1 MSVPPD
7 ASSADPSPINQLLAL
22 MARLRDPAQGCPW
35 DRAQSFATIAP
46 YTVEEAYEVAEAIAQ
61 QDWPGLREE
70 LGDLLFQVVFHARMA
85 EEAGHFDFQMVAR
98 TIVDKMIRRHPHVFA
113 PTGNA
118 ADVAATWE
126 ETKARERVARGV
138 DGVLGGIAPALPPLT
153 RALKLQSR
161 AARVGFDW
169 NDPLAVLDKI
179 AEEAGEV
186 AAEIKAAAPHERLED
201 EVGDL
206 LFVCVNLARKLKV
219 DPDSAL
225 RHANAKFERRFGHIE
240 SELRASGR
248 DPGTASLDEMEGLW
262 QAAKRLERT
271 GGGRGD

>member
-1 MSVPPD
+1 VSVPPD
-7 ASSADPSPINQLLAL
+7 VTSADSSPINQLLAL
-22 MARLRDPAQGCPW
+22 MARLRDPAHGCPW
-35 DRAQSFATIAP
+35 DRAQSFASIAP
-46 YTVEEAYEVAEAIAQ
+46 YTVEEAYEVADAITQ

-85 EEAGHFDFQMVAR
+85 EEAGHFDFQMVTR
-98 TIVDKMIRRHPHVFA
+98 TIIDKMIRRHPHVFA
-113 PTGNA
+113 ASAEAG
-118 ADVAATWE
+118 DVAGTWE
-126 ETKARERVARGV
+126 ETKARERLDKGV
-138 DGVLGGIAPALPPLT
+138 EGVLDGIAATLPPLT
-153 RALKLQSR
+153 RALKLQAR

-169 NDPLAVLDKI
+169 DDPLAILDKI

-201 EVGDL
+201 EMGDL

-240 SELRASGR
+240 SELRAAGR
-248 DPGTASLDEMEGLW
+248 DPGSASLDEMEGLW